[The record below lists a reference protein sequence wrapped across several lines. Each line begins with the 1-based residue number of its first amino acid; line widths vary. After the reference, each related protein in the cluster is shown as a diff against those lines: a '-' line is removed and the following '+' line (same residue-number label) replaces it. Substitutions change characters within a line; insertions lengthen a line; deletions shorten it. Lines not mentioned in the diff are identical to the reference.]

1 MISTRFFYMTFK
13 FERQTWEVLL
23 LKKSSLA
30 TLNAKI
36 GDLKWDTFFLNRAG

>member
-13 FERQTWEVLL
+13 FERKNWEVLL

-36 GDLKWDTFFLNRAG
+36 GDLQWDTFFLNRAG